1 MTAIPRKIGKYTVKS
16 IIGEGA
22 TSIVYEGFD
31 PDIVR
36 RVAIKMLRAN
46 LISGRVGEELLA
58 RFRRE
63 AISAARCVHPNVV
76 AILEYGQQDDI
87 PYIVME
93 YVDGV
98 SVHTLIKH
106 RLKHGRGI
114 SLRRSLSIV
123 SQLLAA
129 LHAAHKLN
137 IVHRD
142 IKASN
147 VLILKNSGRIKLV
160 DFGMARITE
169 HSDLT
174 MIGSLIGTPRYMAPE
189 LRLGLEADSRADVF
203 SAARLFLELLRMLA
217 PDSPFPRS
225 RLAEIPDIP
234 PGNRIDYFAAY
245 PTPLLPVLSRALA
258 ADREKRYQTVQQ
270 FMRAIKQALPD
281 LKQRPAQAVE
291 QIVPVLREPIDSHA
305 VSEDELDTMET
316 LLADFVGPV
325 ATVIMEEHETQS
337 TSAYNL
343 AIEISKEIPEQ
354 EQQTEFLR
362 RWGSMSESRQ
372 QIISRQ
378 RAESNADQVKPR
390 SFPNEVLHRLGV
402 DFSQYVG
409 PLANGLLRGRPRK
422 TAATGQAA
430 ETAESAPAPSETAS
444 LRD

>member
-1 MTAIPRKIGKYTVKS
+1 MTANPRKIGKYTIKS
-16 IIGEGA
+16 VIGEGA

-46 LISGRVGEELLA
+46 LVGGKVGEELLA

-76 AILEYGQQDDI
+76 SILEYGQQDDI

-98 SVHTLIKH
+98 SVHSLIKH
-106 RLKHGRGI
+106 RLKYGRGI

-174 MIGSLIGTPRYMAPE
+174 MIGSMIGTPRYMAPE

-203 SAARLFLELLRMLA
+203 SAARLFIELLRMLA

-225 RLAEIPDIP
+225 RLPEIVDMP
-234 PGNRIDYFAAY
+234 PGNRIDYFATY
-245 PTPLLPVLSRALA
+245 PTPLIPVLTRALA
-258 ADREKRYQTVQQ
+258 VDREKRYQTVQQ

-281 LKQRPAQAVE
+281 LKQPVAPNAE
-291 QIVPVLREPIDSHA
+291 QIVPVLREPIDGMP
-305 VSEDELDTMET
+305 VSVDELDTMES
-316 LLADFVGPV
+316 LLADFVGPA
-325 ATVIMEEHETQS
+325 ATMIMEEHETQS

-354 EQQTEFLR
+354 EGQTEFLK
-362 RWGSMSESRQ
+362 RWGSLSASRQ
-372 QIISRQ
+372 KFINRK
-378 RAESNADQVKPR
+378 RAEIEADKARKR
-390 SFPNEVLHRLGV
+390 SFPGDVLHKIGV

-409 PLANGLLRGRPRK
+409 PLASNLLRHRPLK
-422 TAATGQAA
+422 TGKPEAPPEAADAAQAA
-430 ETAESAPAPSETAS
+430 SEPAS